1 MLRARD
7 FHRKEKTLQVLEE
20 RATFRNED
28 EFYFGMQGR
37 ATKGG
42 VEQARASQANKYS
55 QVELQLMDTQDVK
68 YVAMRA
74 TIDRKRAERLRGNL
88 HGVDQAGRA
97 NRRTVFVDSAAER
110 LEARREPRAAAGP
123 GAGAPQPLPRA
134 ARKRRERSYREL
146 EERQKRASR
155 LQALAEKMEA
165 RRVGRAKGRKRKVG
179 TRETAAGK
187 VPVFRFKNERKR

>member
-1 MLRARD
+1 VLRARD

-37 ATKGG
+37 KTKRG
-42 VEQARASQANKYS
+42 VEQARASEANKYS
-55 QVELQLMDTQDVK
+55 QGELQLMDTQDVK

-74 TIDRKRAERLRGNL
+74 TIDRKRAERLRSNL
-88 HGVDQAGRA
+88 HSVDQAGQA
-97 NRRTVFVDSAAER
+97 NRRTVFVDSEAER
-110 LEARREPRAAAGP
+110 QEVRREPRGTAAPEAAA
-123 GAGAPQPLPRA
+123 QPLPRA

-155 LQALAEKMEA
+155 LEALAEKMEA
-165 RRVGRAKGRKRKVG
+165 KRVGRAKGRKRKVG

-187 VPVFRFKNERKR
+187 VPIFRFKNERKR